1 MTPKAKKRII
11 IGGTIIVVA
20 GIGYLI
26 YRRNVN
32 KTNSGLFL
40 TFIDTLPKENTTAAR
55 NELANVAVADAK
67 AKGTADI
74 AQAIKLYKV
83 RTAIFDGRTYT
94 LNNTEQVKAA
104 VAVAGSIAKSLNEA
118 MSGLGTDMLK
128 FSTAFKRIGSNGAFV
143 IVNSVYKATY
153 KEDLWK
159 AIEGEEKLYKG
170 AGNGWNATI
179 GKLMDLPNYSPEIS
193 NVVKTWKD

>member
-1 MTPKAKKRII
+1 MATKTKKAVIV
-11 IGGTIIVVA
+11 IGTLIVA
-20 GIGYLI
+20 TGIGYLI

-32 KTNSGLFL
+32 KKNSGLFL
-40 TFIDTLPKENTTAAR
+40 SYMDTLPKENTTGAR
-55 NELANVAVADAK
+55 NELSNIAVADAK

-83 RTAIFDGRTYT
+83 RTAIFDGRSYP
-94 LNNTEQVKAA
+94 LNNTASVKAA
-104 VAVAGSIAKSLNEA
+104 VGVAGSIAKELNEA